1 MMLRWIAPDPTF
13 TYLIIFLSFSQFGNS
28 YLGHAG
34 IEKQPPAIHR
44 LETSTHRNSR
54 TSGSCRRPALFVA
67 QYSTSML
74 YTSPTVIPRSSSS
87 SWRLR
92 RRSLNASA
100 PWGKKSGRTEPRQ
113 TPPDYQKKRR
123 IHARNVNK
131 RTIREGG
138 NNQGGRAR
146 PPRDTIREG
155 GHNQGEI
162 HRERGAKREIK
173 QPMPSVVQEDTRNPK
188 PNSVPKEQKIMF
200 CSTTAQAQSCSTAL
214 SSGSPP
220 NAPQPQFPVATGRTT
235 TFSPDDPCGAPNPQR
250 PGHRKP

>member
-1 MMLRWIAPDPTF
+1 MPRGAGVDGLMLRWIAPDPTF

-155 GHNQGEI
+155 G
-162 HRERGAKREIK
+162 R
-173 QPMPSVVQEDTRNPK
+173 
-188 PNSVPKEQKIMF
+188 
-200 CSTTAQAQSCSTAL
+200 AQSGRDTQRARGQEGDQAAHAL
-214 SSGSPP
+214 CGSGGHAKSKTE
-220 NAPQPQFPVATGRTT
+220 FRTKRAK
-235 TFSPDDPCGAPNPQR
+235 DHVLLDHGA
-250 PGHRKP
+250 GAEL